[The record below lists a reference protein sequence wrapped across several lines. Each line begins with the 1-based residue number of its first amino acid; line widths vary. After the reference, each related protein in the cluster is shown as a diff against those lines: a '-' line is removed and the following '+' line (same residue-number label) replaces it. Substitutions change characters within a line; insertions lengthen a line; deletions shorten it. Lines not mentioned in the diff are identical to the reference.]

1 MKAKSQESR
10 IKSQEAVK
18 GHEVVDNPH
27 LNPELEGKYRIV
39 GTHCP
44 KVLNTSIG
52 DIDFRTLTEAQ
63 AEQLVADGM
72 PYIEK
77 LFS

>member
-1 MKAKSQESR
+1 MKAKKSQESR
-10 IKSQEAVK
+10 VESQEPVVD
-18 GHEVVDNPH
+18 VVDNPH